1 MDYDSK
7 AARRAGLF
15 YLAAAVFYIFGMMY
29 VEGRVAGD
37 DPELLRK
44 IAETGGLYRL
54 GFLSALLGH
63 VCLLATAAALYDLFS
78 PVDAAWARLLVV
90 FVVAGVS
97 VAFLNRAHQLVVE
110 RLAVSAYSGLPGT
123 GTEWLAPLFI
133 GLYRDG
139 ERLAC
144 MFWGLW
150 LLPAGVLAF
159 KSGFAPK
166 ALGVVLIA
174 ACAFY
179 VLRFFEYFLLDPPP
193 AALLAPLAVAHTAD
207 SAAKVAA
214 ELGFIGWLLAA
225 GFRRRNAAPA
235 ARRESASAA
244 RP

>member
-37 DPELLRK
+37 DATMLRK

-54 GFLSALLGH
+54 GFLGALLGH
-63 VCLLATAAALYDLFS
+63 VCLLATAAALYELFS
-78 PVDAAWARLLVV
+78 PVDAGWARLLVI

-97 VAFLNRAHQLVVE
+97 IAFLNRAHQLVVE
-110 RLAVSAYSGLPGT
+110 RLAAGAYAGLPEAG
-123 GTEWLAPLFI
+123 GEWIAPLFI
-133 GLYRDG
+133 DLFKDG
-139 ERLAC
+139 EKLAG

-150 LLPAGVLAF
+150 LLPAGVLVL

-166 ALGVVLIA
+166 PLGAVLIA

-179 VLRFFEYFLLDPPP
+179 EITFFEYFLLSPPP
-193 AALLAPLAVAHTAD
+193 AALVVPLAVAHTAD
-207 SAAKVAA
+207 TVAKVAA
-214 ELGFIGWLLAA
+214 ELGFIAWLLAA
-225 GFRRRNAAPA
+225 GFRRRAGLSPI
-235 ARRESASAA
+235 ARTREAV
-244 RP
+244 

>member
-44 IAETGGLYRL
+44 IAETGNLYRL

-63 VCLLATAAALYDLFS
+63 VCLLATAAALYELFS
-78 PVDAAWARLLVV
+78 PVDAAWARLLVI

-110 RLAVSAYSGLPGT
+110 RLAVSAYPGLPGT
-123 GTEWLAPLFI
+123 GAEWLAPLYI

-179 VLRFFEYFLLDPPP
+179 VLRFLEYFLLDPPP
-193 AALLAPLAVAHTAD
+193 AALSAALAVAHTAD

-225 GFRRRNAAPA
+225 GFRRRPPA

>member
-1 MDYDSK
+1 MRYDYD

-37 DPELLRK
+37 DATMLRK
-44 IAETGGLYRL
+44 IAEIEGLYRL
-54 GFLSALLGH
+54 GFLGALLGH
-63 VCLLATAAALYDLFS
+63 VCLLAAAAALYELFS
-78 PVDAAWARLLVV
+78 PVDAAWARLLII

-110 RLAVSAYSGLPGT
+110 RLAVSAYPGLPGT
-123 GTEWLAPLFI
+123 GAEWLAPLFI

-139 ERLAC
+139 EKLAG

-166 ALGVVLIA
+166 ALGAVLIA
-174 ACAFY
+174 AFVFY
-179 VLRFFEYFLLDPPP
+179 ELTFLEYFLLDPPP
-193 AALLAPLAVAHTAD
+193 AALLAPLAVAHKAD
-207 SAAKVAA
+207 TAAKVAA

-225 GFRRRNAAPA
+225 GFRRRTAGSS
-235 ARRESASAA
+235 RSRSAEGT
-244 RP
+244 P